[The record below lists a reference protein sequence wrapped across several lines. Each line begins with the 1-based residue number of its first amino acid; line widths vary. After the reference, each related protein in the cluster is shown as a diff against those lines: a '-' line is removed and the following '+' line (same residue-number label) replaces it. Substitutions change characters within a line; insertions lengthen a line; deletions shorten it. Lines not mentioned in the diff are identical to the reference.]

1 MHCVII
7 DTLMSDAPYHHLIKK
22 YSNRKLYDTYT
33 RRYITLEDIA
43 RLVRDGGDGT
53 AVQRDT
59 GEDLTPAILS
69 QIVAREERRGGTNG
83 HHEAAADGIQER
95 GQALLDYLRRTINM
109 PAEIVTGEV
118 EKRVGD
124 VESLVDGALE
134 RALKRLNI
142 PTRRDVIRLNA
153 RLDALESR
161 LGGTK
166 SSVSKRTP
174 AGSRRSLT
182 ATAKARTRKG
192 AA

>member
-1 MHCVII
+1 MV
-7 DTLMSDAPYHHLIKK
+7 MSETSHHLIKK
-22 YSNRKLYDTYT
+22 YSNRKLYDTHT

-43 RLVRDGGDGT
+43 RLVREGGDVT
-53 AVQRDT
+53 VVQRDT

-69 QIVAREERRGGTNG
+69 QIVAREERHGGSNG
-83 HHEAAADGIQER
+83 HHDDAADGIQER

-118 EKRVGD
+118 ERRVGD
-124 VESLVDGALE
+124 MESLVDGALE

-142 PTRRDVIRLNA
+142 PTRRDVLRLTA

-161 LGGTK
+161 LGAANL
-166 SSVSKRTP
+166 SAKRP
-174 AGSRRSLT
+174 AARARRSRP
-182 ATAKARTRKG
+182 ATAEARTRKG

>member
-1 MHCVII
+1 
-7 DTLMSDAPYHHLIKK
+7 MSDAPSPHRLKK

-43 RLVRDGGDGT
+43 RLVRDGGDVKV
-53 AVQRDT
+53 VQRDT

-69 QIVAREERRGGTNG
+69 QIVAREERRGGNG
-83 HHEAAADGIQER
+83 HHDSAAEGIQER

-134 RALKRLNI
+134 RALTRLDT
-142 PTRRDVIRLNA
+142 PTRPPPAAPPPVLPRAWLLGKGAGGPPGPGRPGPPPSRPAGRA
-153 RLDALESR
+153 RLLR
-161 LGGTK
+161 
-166 SSVSKRTP
+166 KRV
-174 AGSRRSLT
+174 
-182 ATAKARTRKG
+182 
-192 AA
+192 

>member
-1 MHCVII
+1 
-7 DTLMSDAPYHHLIKK
+7 MSEASFHHLIKK

-43 RLVRDGGDGT
+43 RLVREGGNVT
-53 AVQRDT
+53 VVQRDT

-83 HHEAAADGIQER
+83 HHDAAGDGIQER

-118 EKRVGD
+118 ERRVGD
-124 VESLVDGALE
+124 METLVDGALE

-142 PTRRDVIRLNA
+142 PSRRDILRLNA

-161 LGGTK
+161 LGGAKPRSAPKAVAAT
-166 SSVSKRTP
+166 RARRPRP
-174 AGSRRSLT
+174 AT
-182 ATAKARTRKG
+182 AAKARTRKG

>member
-1 MHCVII
+1 MAE
-7 DTLMSDAPYHHLIKK
+7 APFHHLIKK

-43 RLVRDGGDGT
+43 RLVREGGDVT
-53 AVQRDT
+53 VVQRDT

-69 QIVAREERRGGTNG
+69 QIVAREERRGGNG
-83 HHEAAADGIQER
+83 HQEAADGIQER

-109 PAEIVTGEV
+109 PAELVTGEV
-118 EKRVGD
+118 ERRVGD

-142 PTRRDVIRLNA
+142 PTRRDILRLTS
-153 RLDALESR
+153 RLDTLEGR
-161 LGGTK
+161 LRAKGTAAK
-166 SSVSKRTP
+166 PTSPR
-174 AGSRRSLT
+174 ARRPRPT

>member
-1 MHCVII
+1 
-7 DTLMSDAPYHHLIKK
+7 MSDAPYHHLIKK

-43 RLVRDGGDGT
+43 RLVRDGGDIT
-53 AVQRDT
+53 VVQRDT

-69 QIVAREERRGGTNG
+69 QIVAREERHGGTNG

-161 LGGTK
+161 LGGGK
-166 SSVSKRTP
+166 AAASKRTP
-174 AGSRRSLT
+174 ARSRRPRP

>member
-1 MHCVII
+1 IN
-7 DTLMSDAPYHHLIKK
+7 TLMSDAPYHHLIKK

-43 RLVRDGGDGT
+43 RLVRDGGDVT
-53 AVQRDT
+53 VVQRDT

-69 QIVAREERRGGTNG
+69 QIVAREERQGSNG
-83 HHEAAADGIQER
+83 HHEDAGDGIQER

-118 EKRVGD
+118 ERRVGD

-134 RALKRLNI
+134 RALTPLNI
-142 PTRRDVIRLNA
+142 PTRRDVTRLVA
-153 RLDALESR
+153 RIDALERR
-161 LGGTK
+161 LGRAKPAAAKRATK
-166 SSVSKRTP
+166 P
-174 AGSRRSLT
+174 ARGSRA